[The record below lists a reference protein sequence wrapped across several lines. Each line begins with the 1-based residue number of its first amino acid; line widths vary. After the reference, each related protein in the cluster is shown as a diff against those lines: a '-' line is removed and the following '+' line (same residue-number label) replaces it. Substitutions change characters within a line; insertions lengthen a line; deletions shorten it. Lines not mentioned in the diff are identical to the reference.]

1 MREKIHGSW
10 KRPIPVWGGRATS
23 CVYDRHK
30 PEWSVFSPLRRQGQ
44 HLRIS
49 NADRLH
55 LASEHARKQ
64 KLARL
69 DIAVRRGKVWRM
81 PKLEPAWAPE
91 LVRYD
96 CQTQTEW
103 KVERIADHKT
113 VHEHGAFRFWRT
125 PLLVEVICAPPLQ
138 PPELVDQRS
147 TCARN
152 VTTEPQTE

>member
-1 MREKIHGSW
+1 
-10 KRPIPVWGGRATS
+10 
-23 CVYDRHK
+23 
-30 PEWSVFSPLRRQGQ
+30 
-44 HLRIS
+44 
-49 NADRLH
+49 
-55 LASEHARKQ
+55 
-64 KLARL
+64 
-69 DIAVRRGKVWRM
+69 M